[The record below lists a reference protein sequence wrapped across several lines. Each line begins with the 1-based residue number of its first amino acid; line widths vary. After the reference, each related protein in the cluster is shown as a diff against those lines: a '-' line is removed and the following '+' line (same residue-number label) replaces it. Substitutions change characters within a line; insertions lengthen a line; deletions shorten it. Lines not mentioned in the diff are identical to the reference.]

1 MKCPHCHTENEKN
14 ATFCCNCNAWILG
27 SVFEEDVTEPVIQTT
42 EPVKAK
48 PKKRLSWAV
57 AAVVTA
63 VLVVAVV
70 LLWPKNADPSPTQ
83 PQLEATGSTPGTIPD
98 TQPPASNDIMTSV
111 PPIMTMPPV
120 ESIPVETLPFVP
132 SQTLPQYTNSQ
143 GTISTVMYNGAM
155 HFIVDSLPIG
165 SNITEDS
172 ANSDNFTTNLSGTK
186 AAYLSRYGELN
197 YIQGKTCAILDTDVR
212 SYALSNDG
220 CSLVY
225 HKNNG
230 QLVYYSADVISG
242 YALTVQN
249 LISYCIAP
257 SGSYIAYV
265 TYEPLEGNKPYRLTV
280 RTAASQT
287 SFRIFDNSTTILSIT
302 DDASTIYALSNNGEL
317 MSVDASGSVSVLA
330 TNQTI
335 NTLTLSSDHRQLL
348 FCGDRST
355 RLSVDGQ
362 PAQRICTLQ
371 VKPVAPKGCNVRDLN
386 GLQIFPGDDLRGAVY
401 ASTFWSL
408 STGTQLTKDLY
419 YFGSDGSFVQ
429 IANYVLD
436 YQVIADGSTIFYL
449 TKDNDLYSYTLL
461 TGYKQKFS
469 PNATA
474 FAVTQDGQRLA
485 YIMDDQLLEI
495 STDNPS
501 AMAYLGR
508 YDNPQIYYTEHDVLC
523 IFFGNEL
530 HLLDT
535 QIFRDVEYYTVHAS
549 GSIYVHRTNTIFYV
563 SDTGELVFI
572 FVPTDQEVE
581 LHEMP

>member
-27 SVFEEDVTEPVIQTT
+27 SVFEEDVAEPVMQTT

-70 LLWPKNADPSPTQ
+70 LLWPKNTDPSPTQ
-83 PQLEATGSTPGTIPD
+83 PQLEATASAPGTIPD

-111 PPIMTMPPV
+111 PPI
-120 ESIPVETLPFVP
+120 ESLPVETLPFVP
-132 SQTLPQYTNSQ
+132 TQTLPHYTNSQ
-143 GTISTVMYNGAM
+143 GTISTVMYNGTM
-155 HFIVDSLPIG
+155 HFIVDSFAID
-165 SNITEDS
+165 SNIPEDS
-172 ANSDNFTTNLSGTK
+172 AGFFSTDLSGTK
-186 AAYLSRYGELN
+186 AAYLSDDGQLFYLQR
-197 YIQGKTCAILDTDVR
+197 TMRAILDNDVR

-220 CSLVY
+220 SSLVY
-225 HKNNG
+225 HKTNG
-230 QLVYYSADVISG
+230 QLVYYSTDVISG

-265 TYEPLEGNKPYRLTV
+265 THEPLEGNKPYRLTV

-287 SFRIFDNSTTILSIT
+287 SFRIFDNSTRILSIT

-317 MSVDASGSVSVLA
+317 MSVDASGTVSVLA

-401 ASTFWSL
+401 ASTFWSF

-535 QIFRDVEYYTVHAS
+535 QIFMDVEYYTVHAS
-549 GSIYVHRTNTIFYV
+549 GSIYVYGNNTIFYV
-563 SDTGELVFI
+563 SDTGELAFI
-572 FVPTDQEVE
+572 FVPTDQEVA
-581 LHEMP
+581 PA

>member
-27 SVFEEDVTEPVIQTT
+27 SVFEEDVAEPVMQTT

-48 PKKRLSWAV
+48 PKKRLSCVV

-111 PPIMTMPPV
+111 PPI
-120 ESIPVETLPFVP
+120 ESLPVETLPFVP
-132 SQTLPQYTNSQ
+132 TQTLPHYTNSQ
-143 GTISTVMYNGAM
+143 GTISTVMYNGTM
-155 HFIVDSLPIG
+155 HFIVDSFAID
-165 SNITEDS
+165 SNIPEDS
-172 ANSDNFTTNLSGTK
+172 AGFFSTDLSGTK
-186 AAYLSRYGELN
+186 AAYLSDDGQLFYLQR
-197 YIQGKTCAILDTDVR
+197 TMRAILDNDVR

-220 CSLVY
+220 SSLVY
-225 HKNNG
+225 HKTNG
-230 QLVYYSADVISG
+230 QLVYYSTDVISG

-265 TYEPLEGNKPYRLTV
+265 THEPLEGNKPYRLTV

-287 SFRIFDNSTTILSIT
+287 SFRIFDNSTRILSIT

-317 MSVDASGSVSVLA
+317 MSVDASGTVSVLA

-535 QIFRDVEYYTVHAS
+535 QIFMDVEYYTVHAS
-549 GSIYVHRTNTIFYV
+549 GSIYVYGNNTIFYV
-563 SDTGELVFI
+563 SDTGELAFI

>member
-27 SVFEEDVTEPVIQTT
+27 SVFEEDVAEPVMQTT

-70 LLWPKNADPSPTQ
+70 LLWPKNTDPSPTQ
-83 PQLEATGSTPGTIPD
+83 PQLEATASAPGTIPD

-111 PPIMTMPPV
+111 PPI
-120 ESIPVETLPFVP
+120 ESLPVETLPFVP
-132 SQTLPQYTNSQ
+132 TQTLPHYTNSQ
-143 GTISTVMYNGAM
+143 GTISTVMYNGTM
-155 HFIVDSLPIG
+155 HFIVDSFAID
-165 SNITEDS
+165 SNIPEDS
-172 ANSDNFTTNLSGTK
+172 AGFFSTDLSGTK
-186 AAYLSRYGELN
+186 AAYLSDDGQLFYLQR
-197 YIQGKTCAILDTDVR
+197 TMRAILDNDVR

-220 CSLVY
+220 SSLVY
-225 HKNNG
+225 HKTNG
-230 QLVYYSADVISG
+230 QLVYYSTDVISG

-265 TYEPLEGNKPYRLTV
+265 THEPLEGNKPYRLTV

-287 SFRIFDNSTTILSIT
+287 SFRIFDNSTRILSIT

-317 MSVDASGSVSVLA
+317 MSVDASGTVSVLA

-530 HLLDT
+530 HTNNLLDT
-535 QIFRDVEYYTVHAS
+535 QIFMDVEYYTVHAS
-549 GSIYVHRTNTIFYV
+549 GSIYVYGNNTIFYV
-563 SDTGELVFI
+563 SDTGELAFI
-572 FVPTDQEVE
+572 FVPTDQEVA
-581 LHEMP
+581 PA

>member
-27 SVFEEDVTEPVIQTT
+27 SVFEEDVAEPVMQTT

-120 ESIPVETLPFVP
+120 ESVPVETLPP
-132 SQTLPQYTNSQ
+132 MPTQTLPHYTNSQ
-143 GTISTVMYNGAM
+143 GTISTVMYNGTM
-155 HFIVDSLPIG
+155 HFIVDSFAID
-165 SNITEDS
+165 SNIPEDS
-172 ANSDNFTTNLSGTK
+172 AKRDNFSTNLSGTK
-186 AAYLSRYGELN
+186 AAYLSDDGQLFYLQRSMR
-197 YIQGKTCAILDTDVR
+197 AILDNDVR

-220 CSLVY
+220 SSLVY
-225 HKNNG
+225 HKTNG
-230 QLVYYSADVISG
+230 QLVYYSTDVISG

-302 DDASTIYALSNNGEL
+302 DDASTIYALSNNGEVL
-317 MSVDASGSVSVLA
+317 SVDASGTVSVLA

-348 FCGDRST
+348 YAGDGST
-355 RLSVDGQ
+355 YLSVDGQ
-362 PAQRICTLQ
+362 PAQRICTLR
-371 VKPVAPKGCNVRDLN
+371 VEPVAPKGCNVRNLN
-386 GLQIFPGDDLRGAVY
+386 GLQIFPGDDLRGAAY

-408 STGTQLTKDLY
+408 GTGTQLTKDLY

-429 IANYVLD
+429 IAKNVLD

-461 TGYKQKFS
+461 TGYKERFS
-469 PNATA
+469 SNATA

-485 YIMDDQLLEI
+485 YIMDDKLLEI

-530 HLLDT
+530 HTNNLLDT
-535 QIFRDVEYYTVHAS
+535 QIFMDVEYYTVHAS
-549 GSIYVHRTNTIFYV
+549 GSIYVHSDNTIFYV
-563 SDTGELVFI
+563 NDTGSLTFI

-581 LHEMP
+581 LA

>member
-27 SVFEEDVTEPVIQTT
+27 SVFEEDVAEPVMQTT
-42 EPVKAK
+42 EPIKAK

-111 PPIMTMPPV
+111 PPI
-120 ESIPVETLPFVP
+120 ESLPVETLPP
-132 SQTLPQYTNSQ
+132 MPTQTLPHYTNSQ
-143 GTISTVMYNGAM
+143 GTISTVMYNGTM
-155 HFIVDSLPIG
+155 HFIVDSFAID
-165 SNITEDS
+165 SNIPEDS
-172 ANSDNFTTNLSGTK
+172 AKRDNFSTNLSGTK
-186 AAYLSRYGELN
+186 AAYLSDDGQLFYLQR
-197 YIQGKTCAILDTDVR
+197 TMRAILDTDVR

-220 CSLVY
+220 SSLVY
-225 HKNNG
+225 HKTNG
-230 QLVYYSADVISG
+230 QLVYYSTDVISG

-317 MSVDASGSVSVLA
+317 MSVDASGAVSVLA

-362 PAQRICTLQ
+362 PAQQICTLR
-371 VKPVAPKGCNVRDLN
+371 VEPVAPKGCNVRNLN

-419 YFGSDGSFVQ
+419 YFSSDGSFVQ
-429 IANYVLD
+429 IDKNVLD

-449 TKDNDLYSYTLL
+449 TKDNDLYSYALL
-461 TGYKQKFS
+461 TGYKERFS
-469 PNATA
+469 SNATA
-474 FAVTQDGQRLA
+474 FSVTQDGQRLA
-485 YIMDDQLLEI
+485 YIMDDKLLEI

-530 HLLDT
+530 HTNNLLDT
-535 QIFRDVEYYTVHAS
+535 QIFMDVEYYTVHAS
-549 GSIYVHRTNTIFYV
+549 GSIYVYRNNTIFYV
-563 SDTGELVFI
+563 NDTGSLTFI
-572 FVPTDQEVE
+572 FVPTDQEVA
-581 LHEMP
+581 PA